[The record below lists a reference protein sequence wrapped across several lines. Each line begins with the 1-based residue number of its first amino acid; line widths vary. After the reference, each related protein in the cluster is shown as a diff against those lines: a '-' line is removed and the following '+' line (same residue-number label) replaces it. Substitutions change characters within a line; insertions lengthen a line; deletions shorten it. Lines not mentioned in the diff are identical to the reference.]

1 MVFEKRTALSG
12 VQRAKLMEEHSI
24 VVFCIGNEWSV
35 ENLRIL

>member
-24 VVFCIGNEWSV
+24 VDFFVYEISGV
-35 ENLRIL
+35 